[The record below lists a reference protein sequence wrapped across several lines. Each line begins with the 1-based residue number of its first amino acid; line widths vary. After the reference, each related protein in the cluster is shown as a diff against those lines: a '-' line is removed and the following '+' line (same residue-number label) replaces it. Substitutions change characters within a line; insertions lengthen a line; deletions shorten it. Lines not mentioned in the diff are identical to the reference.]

1 MEGRMIR
8 TPVCD
13 ALKIAHPIALGGMG
27 SATSP
32 ELVSA
37 VSNAGGLGALGC
49 HYLSPEQIRERT
61 AAIRAQ
67 TVKPFGLNFLL
78 FDVLDDSFATAL
90 ELRPPV
96 MQFAWA
102 RPEQDLRVWFDRA
115 HKAGCIVTHMA
126 GTVPEALRAA
136 KAGADIII
144 AQGTEGGGHVG
155 WMASM
160 PLIPMVVDAVAPV
173 PVLAAGGFA
182 DGRGLVAAL
191 SLGAD
196 GILLGTRFLATVES
210 PLHPN
215 FKQAIVESDGHDT
228 QLSEIPDIAAA
239 QVWPGALTRS
249 RRNRFIERWAG
260 REWALRADRG
270 KALERLNAARKSGD
284 PEEGP
289 LSMGQDAGL
298 IHDIPPA
305 AEIVRRIAQGS
316 GGNPCSKAAAPDLRE
331 LDNDSIESGLSSTQR
346 LAASVSR
353 SPSPTPLCNG

>member
-1 MEGRMIR
+1 MIR

-13 ALKIAHPIALGGMG
+13 LLDIEHPIALGGMG

-49 HYLSPEQIRERT
+49 HYLTPEQIGERT
-61 AAIRAQ
+61 GAIRGQ
-67 TVKPFGLNFLL
+67 TNKPFGLNFLL
-78 FDVLDDSFATAL
+78 FDTREDSFATAL
-90 ELRPPV
+90 ELRPAV

-102 RPEQDLRVWFDRA
+102 RPQQDLRSFFERS
-115 HKAGCIVTHMA
+115 HKAGSIVTYMA
-126 GTVPEALRAA
+126 GAVPEAVRAVE
-136 KAGADIII
+136 AGADIII

-191 SLGAD
+191 ALGAE

-215 FKQAIVESDGHDT
+215 FKQAIVDSDGHDT
-228 QLSEIPDIAAA
+228 QLSEIPDIAAGL
-239 QVWPGALTRS
+239 VWPGAMTRS

-260 REWALRADRG
+260 RESALRRDRVEAIE
-270 KALERLNAARKSGD
+270 KLQAARKSGD
-284 PEEGP
+284 VEEGP

-298 IHDIPPA
+298 IRDIPRA
-305 AEIVRRIAQGS
+305 GEIVSRIAHEA
-316 GGNPCSKAAAPDLRE
+316 NEILTKKLPKFM
-331 LDNDSIESGLSSTQR
+331 
-346 LAASVSR
+346 V
-353 SPSPTPLCNG
+353 